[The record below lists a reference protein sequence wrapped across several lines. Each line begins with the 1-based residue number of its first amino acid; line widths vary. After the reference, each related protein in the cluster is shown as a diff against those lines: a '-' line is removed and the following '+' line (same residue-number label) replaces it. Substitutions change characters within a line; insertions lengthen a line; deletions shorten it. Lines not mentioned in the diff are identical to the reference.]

1 MVDLTLPYEFVGG
14 TKAIANQVNAN
25 FEAVTN
31 GFAGFNIE
39 LEQLKSEVTKFN
51 SKPLRDSFD
60 IIPSLLGKAP
70 AGAYPLW
77 TGEWIYNARTLFKEF
92 WTRALEYKKAGTIR
106 TLSTEEYDKEVGD
119 YFETGAFV
127 IDELNGH
134 IRLPKITKFIK
145 SLEDLAELG
154 VPKLDQMQGHGHRGS
169 ITNAF
174 GSGAAHWNCN
184 SNPSTGTKIM
194 TDIVEDGE
202 NGEPRIGKET
212 YPSHISIA
220 LYIQVANNTADISKL
235 DTNIIAEQLNNAI
248 AEIEAKYAAQKSEF
262 DALNDK
268 TIEALN
274 NKSMEIMDFVIDE
287 SNKQIAVIGAE
298 GTKQVGL
305 VIDEGNRQVQR
316 VIDTGSGIEQSGKE
330 QVGLV
335 TAEGVKQIGLVTQ
348 SGSDLVT
355 TGTAQANLVTAE
367 GNKQVKRVQDIGVNL
382 QELGDTQVGRVQ
394 TVVAEEVDKK
404 LPEITGKVNEII
416 GAGNAQ
422 IQRVTTEGTSQISL
436 ATKQADRAKGEADK
450 AAKSALEAAESA
462 KNVNQRSETIYT
474 SQKDLGSV
482 SGNVTVSLEA
492 GYFEYVVTAA
502 GNINFTFDFTNVDL
516 SKIITFALNIKQ
528 SDNHTYSYNFGEGTN
543 FTWLDEIA
551 ATPRGSYLLTFRR
564 YPDGNIVG
572 TPIGQ
577 MS

>member
-106 TLSTEEYDKEVGD
+106 TLSTEEYDKEVED
-119 YFETGAFV
+119 FLETGAFV

-154 VPKLDQMQGHGHRGS
+154 IPKLDQIQGHGHRGS
-169 ITNAF
+169 TTNGF
-174 GSGAAHWNCN
+174 GSGLAHWNCN
-184 SNPSTGTKIM
+184 SNPSTGTKVI

-202 NGEPRIGKET
+202 NGEPRVGKET
-212 YPSHISIA
+212 FPCHISIA
-220 LYIQVANNTADISKL
+220 FYIQVANNTAEISKL

-248 AEIEAKYAAQKSEF
+248 AEIEARYVIQKNEF
-262 DALNDK
+262 
-268 TIEALN
+268 EALYTQTTEN
-274 NKSMEIMDFVIDE
+274 LNEKSIEIMGFVVDE
-287 SNKQIAVIGAE
+287 SNKQIEAISVE
-298 GTKQVGL
+298 GTKQVRL
-305 VIDEGNRQVQR
+305 VTEEGDRQVQR
-316 VIDTGSGIEQSGKE
+316 VIDAGSGIEASGTE

-335 TAEGVKQIGLVTQ
+335 TAEGDKQG
-348 SGSDLVT
+348 
-355 TGTAQANLVTAE
+355 
-367 GNKQVKRVQDIGVNL
+367 KRVQDIGNNL
-382 QELGDTQVGRVQ
+382 QQIGDEQVSRIQ

-404 LPEITGKVNEII
+404 LPEITGKVEEVIAE
-416 GAGNAQ
+416 GDKQ
-422 IQRVTTEGTSQISL
+422 VQRVVTEGVKQVNS
-436 ATKQADRAKGEADK
+436 ATFQADRAKTEADK
-450 AAKSALEAAESA
+450 AAVSASEAAENA
-462 KNVNQRSETIYT
+462 KNVSQRSETVYT
-474 SQKDLGSV
+474 SQKDLGEV
-482 SGNVTVSLEA
+482 SGDVTIPLEA
-492 GYFEYVVTAA
+492 GYFEYKVIPT
-502 GNINFTFDFTNVDL
+502 GNANFVFDFSQIDL
-516 SKIITFALNIKQ
+516 SRIVTFTLLLSHSGEAVY
-528 SDNHTYSYNFGEGTN
+528 TYSYNFGEGIT
-543 FTWLDEIA
+543 FSWLDDIS
-551 ATPRGSYLLTFRR
+551 ATPKGDYLISFRR
-564 YPDGNIVG
+564 YPNGKVVG
-572 TPIGQ
+572 TAIGEL
-577 MS
+577 